1 MAKSKKKS
9 EGFEE
14 GLELLEKLADELESG
29 ELKLE
34 EAIRK
39 YEEGVKLYAKCQEIL
54 NRAAHK
60 VEMLTRNADGKL
72 KAVPFDR
79 DDAAAVADEDS
90 GQDDEDSGGADGED
104 GTSGTDLF

>member
-54 NRAAHK
+54 SKAAQK
-60 VEMLTRNADGKL
+60 VEMLTQDADGKP

-79 DDAAAVADEDS
+79 DETDSADVEDS
-90 GQDDEDSGGADGED
+90 GQDDEDGKSA
-104 GTSGTDLF
+104 TDLF